1 MKKVTLG
8 IGILVSVLV
17 FCLNLTG
24 CSNLLNND
32 ALDNSLAKVS
42 IPLPKNQKRNI
53 ADAIENS
60 NFFEAIFYRY
70 KQDGTKY
77 LSSYNAS
84 ASSADNSIELTIPIG
99 TYDVLVLAGNKNS
112 SVEYLILLASGFAEN
127 QNIIKGNNT
136 IPITLLSVDYSLTI
150 PSTVEV
156 GSEFV
161 VSLNFTLRNEFLW
174 NRLWLIST
182 SLYTESSGTNIVD
195 NSLMGAPFYSGSET
209 SDTNVAPMTEA
220 VESIN
225 GASYIHSSSS
235 ISSEQ
240 YVGSNNTWYF
250 FNSSHP
256 TFGNRISSQTI
267 TFIASDSIPR
277 VAVEIIWGNE

>member
-1 MKKVTLG
+1 MKKVTLW

-32 ALDNSLAKVS
+32 ALDNSLAKVI
-42 IPLPKNQKRNI
+42 IPLPKNQGRNI
-53 ADAIENS
+53 ADAITNS

-161 VSLNFTLRNEFLW
+161 VSLNFTLRNEFIW
-174 NRLWLIST
+174 NNFLAIATW
-182 SLYTESSGTNIVD
+182 LYTESSGTHIFDNI
-195 NSLMGAPFYSGSET
+195 SHYYSGSET
-209 SDTNVAPMTEA
+209 SDTNVASMTEA

-225 GASYIHSSSS
+225 GASYI
-235 ISSEQ
+235 Q
-240 YVGSNNTWYF
+240 NPGSNNDWYF